1 MPIARRRKV
10 TTERHVA
17 LLRGL
22 NVGGANRI
30 SMADLAAIFAQAG
43 AAEVTTLQAAGNV
56 LLTAAAD
63 EVAAISARAEAAL
76 KARGLGSTL
85 VLRTREALLAAAAE
99 HPFLARGADPAR
111 CYVAFLAARP
121 TAAAARSLEPDRSPP
136 DAFELRGR
144 ELYLWLPGGAG
155 GSRLTNAW
163 MDSRLGTVSTV
174 RGWKTV
180 QALAERIG

>member
-1 MPIARRRKV
+1 V
-10 TTERHVA
+10 
-17 LLRGL
+17 
-22 NVGGANRI
+22 
-30 SMADLAAIFAQAG
+30 
-43 AAEVTTLQAAGNV
+43 
-56 LLTAAAD
+56 
-63 EVAAISARAEAAL
+63 
-76 KARGLGSTL
+76 

-111 CYVAFLAARP
+111 CFVAFLAARP

-144 ELYLWLPGGAG
+144 ELYLWLPAGAAKT
-155 GSRLTNAW
+155 RLTNAW

-180 QALAERIG
+180 QALAQRLA

>member
-1 MPIARRRKV
+1 MAIARRPKV
-10 TTERHVA
+10 TTGRHVA

-56 LLTAAAD
+56 LLTAAAG
-63 EVAAISARAEAAL
+63 EVAAISARVEAAL

-99 HPFLARGADPAR
+99 HPFLARGADAAR

-144 ELYLWLPGGAG
+144 ELYLWLPGGAAG
-155 GSRLTNAW
+155 TRVTNAW

-180 QALAERIG
+180 QALAARIA